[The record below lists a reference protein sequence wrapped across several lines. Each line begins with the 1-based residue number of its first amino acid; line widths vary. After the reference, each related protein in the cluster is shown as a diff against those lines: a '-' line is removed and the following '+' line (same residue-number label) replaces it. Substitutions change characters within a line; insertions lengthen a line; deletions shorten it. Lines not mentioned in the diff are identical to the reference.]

1 MTINIKALYK
11 QYRIQVGQKNLS
23 QNCLIYDQKT
33 YLTLTNIFL
42 CCIMKIQ
49 ELMLQQQ
56 SQSIMGSQVE
66 DWIQSSIEKMFNEV
80 MFKEEE

>member
-1 MTINIKALYK
+1 
-11 QYRIQVGQKNLS
+11 
-23 QNCLIYDQKT
+23 
-33 YLTLTNIFL
+33 
-42 CCIMKIQ
+42 
-49 ELMLQQQ
+49 MLQQQ